1 MIAMSFIIETE
12 AMAIES
18 RPIISIKWIHVKMV
32 VAAAAADPIMQ
43 TTKSISVSFIP
54 TNKLIQIQIVDPLI
68 LAYDIYSFRLF

>member
-18 RPIISIKWIHVKMV
+18 RPISSIKWIHVKMV
-32 VAAAAADPIMQ
+32 VAAAAVPIMQ
-43 TTKSISVSFIP
+43 TMKSISVSFIP
-54 TNKLIQIQIVDPLI
+54 TNKLIQIQIADPLI